1 MIIRVATLA
10 DIPMLVELEK
20 LCNPSSWSET
30 QLSGA
35 IKSSSPS
42 WIIENEQHYVLAML
56 VWQLI
61 VDQAEIHLLNTHP
74 QHRRQGYA
82 QYLLRHLFQ
91 YAQHQGLTRILLEV
105 RAGNNAARQLYLS
118 EGFTDC
124 GQRKN
129 YYTNG
134 EHAILMEKIC

>member
-10 DIPMLVELEK
+10 DIPELVKLEK

-35 IKSSSPS
+35 IKTPSPS
-42 WIIENEQHYVLAML
+42 WIIEDAQHHVLAML

-74 QHRRQGYA
+74 QHRRQ
-82 QYLLRHLFQ
+82 
-91 YAQHQGLTRILLEV
+91 
-105 RAGNNAARQLYLS
+105 
-118 EGFTDC
+118 
-124 GQRKN
+124 
-129 YYTNG
+129 
-134 EHAILMEKIC
+134 

>member
-10 DIPMLVELEK
+10 DIPALVKLEK
-20 LCNPSSWSET
+20 LCNPSPWSET

-35 IKSSSPS
+35 IKTPSPS
-42 WIIENEQHYVLAML
+42 WIIEDEQHHVLAML

-74 QHRRQGYA
+74 QHRRLGYA
-82 QYLLRHLFQ
+82 QYLLKHLFQ
-91 YAQHQGLTRILLEV
+91 YSQQQSLTRILLEV
-105 RAGNNAARQLYLS
+105 RAGNVAARQLYLS

>member
-1 MIIRVATLA
+1 MISRVATLA
-10 DIPMLVELEK
+10 DIPELVKLEK

-35 IKSSSPS
+35 IKTPSPS
-42 WIIENEQHYVLAML
+42 WIIEDAQHHVLAML

-61 VDQAEIHLLNTHP
+61 VEHLC
-74 QHRRQGYA
+74 
-82 QYLLRHLFQ
+82 QYSQ
-91 YAQHQGLTRILLEV
+91 QQSLTRILLEV
-105 RAGNNAARQLYLS
+105 RAGNIAARQLYLS

>member
-20 LCNPSSWSET
+20 LCNPSPWSET

-74 QHRRQGYA
+74 QHRRQRYA
-82 QYLLRHLFQ
+82 QYLLKHLFQ
-91 YAQHQGLTRILLEV
+91 YSQQKSLTRILLEV
-105 RAGNNAARQLYLS
+105 RAGNVAARQLYLS